1 MSDVKAT
8 PPADGADA
16 PRPHPDTVLDPP
28 VSGADFLSRGAGGEA
43 KGLTAETSEGVQEL
57 FGRSKTD
64 PGQLRREVGAVLRL
78 PEGVAVDPS
87 DIDIEQSDDET
98 MIINMGPQHPSTHGV
113 LRLMLELDG
122 ETVLRTKPV
131 IGYLHTGM
139 EKTAEELTY
148 VQGSTNVTRMDY
160 LAPLHNE
167 LVLSLAV
174 EALLGIEMPPR
185 SDWIRMLLV
194 ELNRVSSHLMWM
206 ATNGMDLGSTSM
218 MIYGFREREMV
229 LAFFEKA
236 TGLRMN
242 HNFIRPGGTAADLP
256 DGWEDDVTVICDT
269 VMSRTD
275 EYDELLTGQ
284 PVFRQRSE
292 GVGTLS
298 AEEALALSLTGPV
311 LRSTGVPWDLRR
323 SMPYLRYDEV
333 EFDVIVGTYGDN
345 FDRYSIRLNEIRE
358 SVRIIRQIVEKMPSG
373 DYRVQDKKV
382 TPPPRAR
389 IDESMEAL
397 IHHFKVFTEGFKV
410 PEGEVYVAVESP
422 RGELGCY
429 LVSDG
434 SPKPYRMHIR
444 GPSFV
449 NLQGLP
455 LMMRGGLLADAV
467 AVCSTI
473 DPVMGEV
480 DR

>member
-1 MSDVKAT
+1 MSDLQAG
-8 PPADGADA
+8 PPIAAGADE
-16 PRPHPDTVLDPP
+16 PHPDTVLDPP
-28 VSGADFLSRGAGGEA
+28 LAGDAFLRPGPDGEPE
-43 KGLTAETSEGVQEL
+43 GLVAETSEGPQEL
-57 FGRSKTD
+57 SRRSETE
-64 PGQLRREVGAVLRL
+64 PGELRREVGAVLRL

-167 LVLSLAV
+167 LVLSMAV
-174 EALLGIEMPPR
+174 EALLGVEMPPR

-194 ELNRVSSHLMWM
+194 ELNRVSSHLMWL

-218 MIYGFREREMV
+218 MIYGFREREMI
-229 LAFFEKA
+229 LAFFEKT

-256 DGWEDDVTVICDT
+256 DGWEDDVSIICDT
-269 VMSRTD
+269 VLPRTD

-292 GVGTLS
+292 GIGGLS
-298 AEEALALSLTGPV
+298 AEEALALSLTGPI

-323 SMPYLRYDEV
+323 AMPYLRYDEV
-333 EFDVIVGTYGDN
+333 DFDVIVGTFGDN
-345 FDRYSIRLNEIRE
+345 FDRYSIRLNEVRE
-358 SVRIIRQIVEKMPSG
+358 SIRIIRQVMEKMPPG

-382 TPPPRAR
+382 TPPPRGR

-467 AVCSTI
+467 AVCSTV